1 MMKRVL
7 CLLLILL
14 CALPALAEE
23 PGMTVTLASGMSLR
37 NGPGEEFG
45 QSVFNNY
52 PPKAGDQADV
62 LGRCGEWLL
71 LSYTGY
77 WFGQEKQVWSYLHVS
92 HAPEYANTPEMAF
105 DAKPNALGVESTQAY
120 ADPEGMV
127 ANNWLGYREEG
138 LTVLAVYGDMAYV
151 EGLNPYG
158 SLNRCFIP
166 VSALSNDPT
175 APALQPAPEGTA
187 VRIASAEIVLDDAP
201 MSSNMEVIALDGGNI
216 ALRYDTERSNGRLS
230 WVTAVISPEGKA
242 LNRYVLR
249 TLDGDDEHTVE
260 YMLPTKSGYVI
271 NRIGGDEDNTVRQT
285 IFTYAGKKKGTDTKR
300 HKTGDLWDTQGTVH
314 YRLSEGLTREA
325 EDAGALTRPVEVRL
339 LHSSGAT
346 RFDVG
351 VGDWIHGVLE
361 GDFGLLVPIVGED
374 NTRLLIFDNRAAL
387 SCETVLPCLVYDLQL
402 APLSDGRV
410 YLLTRSIEGDWQGYI
425 LNPADGMVTAT
436 GFTLPA
442 DPNRDT
448 ALLAADGNRLLLAQ
462 GGLSTRLLLTD
473 GDQTLLA
480 AEVPGVLVYAESDGE
495 TARLLMWQGGKLRLD
510 TWRMD
515 LQ

>member
-1 MMKRVL
+1 MMKRIC
-7 CLLLILL
+7 CLLLVLL
-14 CALPALAEE
+14 CVLPALAEE
-23 PGMTVTLASGMSLR
+23 PGMTVTLTSGMSLR
-37 NGPGEEFG
+37 NGPGEEYG

-52 PPKAGDQADV
+52 PPRAGESADI

-92 HAPEYANTPEMAF
+92 HAPEYANAPEMAF
-105 DAKPNALGVESTQAY
+105 DPKPNALGVESTQAY
-120 ADPEGMV
+120 ADPAGLV

-166 VSALSNDPT
+166 VSALATDPT
-175 APALQPAPEGTA
+175 APAMSPAPEGTA
-187 VRIASAEIVLDDAP
+187 VRIASAEIDLDDAP
-201 MSSNMEVIALDGGNI
+201 MSSYMEVIALDGGNL
-216 ALRYDTERSNGRLS
+216 ALHYDTERSGGRLS

-242 LNRYVLR
+242 LNSFVLR

-260 YMLPTKSGYVI
+260 YMLPTKSGYVV
-271 NRIGGDEDNTVRQT
+271 NRVGGDEDNTVRQT
-285 IFTYAGKKKGTDTKR
+285 IFTYAGKKKDTDTKR
-300 HKTGDLWDTQGTVH
+300 YKPGDLWDTQGTVH
-314 YRLSEGLTREA
+314 YRLSEGLTRDA
-325 EDAGALTRPVEVRL
+325 EEAGALTRPVEVRL
-339 LHSSGAT
+339 LHGSDAT

-361 GDFGLLVPIVGED
+361 GDFGLLVPVVGED
-374 NTRLLIFDNRAAL
+374 ATRLLVFDGKAQL
-387 SCETVLPCLVYDLQL
+387 VCEGTLPCFVYELQFVPL
-402 APLSDGRV
+402 ADGRLF
-410 YLLTRSIEGDWQGYI
+410 LLTKPAEGDWQGW
-425 LNPADGMVTAT
+425 LFNPADGAVGAAD
-436 GFTLPA
+436 FTLPA
-442 DPNRDT
+442 DPNRET
-448 ALLAADGNRLLLAQ
+448 ALLAADGDQLVLAQ

-473 GDQTLLA
+473 GTDTLLA
-480 AEVPGVLVYAESDGE
+480 AEVPGVLVHAESDGE

-510 TWRMD
+510 TWRIG